1 MSRLTHLLLLAVL
14 VVLTAILDSTA
25 VALSAAER
33 DTADGKYAVT
43 ANNNL
48 AFDLYGQLARKK
60 SDGPLFFSP
69 YSISNALVM
78 VAEGARSQTADEM
91 GKVLRF
97 PKEARRTGADA
108 AERPWDLALI
118 HPGLAALNK
127 QFEAANRAAP
137 KDVLDRLA
145 SLRKDLQA
153 ANDTVR
159 KDRRNRE
166 AGAQARKIADEIN
179 SLQVKIDRYE
189 LRVANSLWGEKSYP
203 FKQAYLDTIRKYYG
217 ASAIPVD
224 FRNDFEEARKRINAW
239 VEERTRDRIKNLI
252 PPRALDKHT
261 TLVVANA
268 IYFKGQWSTPFE
280 VRETKPLPFTLA
292 DGTRVETPTMYHAF
306 RIAARYG
313 AFNKDGTYFNTPRR
327 VSRLKDTEAVYPDNN
342 GFEMIQLPYKGNEV
356 SMVVIAP
363 RSAGGLPALEKL
375 LSGRTLQACLGKLQQ
390 RAVYVFLPKF
400 KMEASFTL
408 NDALKELG
416 MTRAFRDPRK
426 KDGAQFDGM
435 SDTSDAMEKLY
446 ISKVLH
452 KAFVEVNE
460 KGTEAAAATAVLM
473 AKEAAAPVT
482 VPFTPTFRAD
492 KPFVFLIHD
501 QKTGAVLFLG
511 RVTNPKTGG

>member
-14 VVLTAILDSTA
+14 VVLTAILGSTA
-25 VALSAAER
+25 VPLSAAER
-33 DTADGKYAVT
+33 DTADANYAVT
-43 ANNNL
+43 ANNDL

-60 SDGPLFFSP
+60 SDGSLFFSP

-78 VAEGARSQTADEM
+78 VAEGARKQTADEM

-97 PKEARRTGADA
+97 PRETRRSGADA
-108 AERPWDLALI
+108 AERPWDLGMI

-127 QFEAANRAAP
+127 QFEAANRPAP
-137 KDVLDRLA
+137 KDVLDRLV
-145 SLRKDLQA
+145 SLRKDLKVANEAARRERNQKAAEQA
-153 ANDTVR
+153 HRIAN
-159 KDRRNRE
+159 
-166 AGAQARKIADEIN
+166 EIN
-179 SLQVKIDRYE
+179 QLQAKIDRYE
-189 LRVANSLWGEKSYP
+189 LRVANALWGEKSYP

-224 FRNDFEEARKRINAW
+224 FRNDFEAARKRINAW

-252 PPRALDKHT
+252 PAGALDKYT

-280 VRETKPLPFTLA
+280 AKETKPQAFTLA
-292 DGTRVETPTMYHAF
+292 DGTKVKTPTMYHAF
-306 RIAARYG
+306 GNAARYG
-313 AFNKDGTYFNTPRR
+313 AFNKDGTFFNTPRR
-327 VSRLKDTEAVYPDNN
+327 VSRLKETEAVYPDAN
-342 GFEMIQLPYKGNEV
+342 GFEMVELPYKGNEV

-375 LSGRTLQACLGKLQQ
+375 LNGRTLQACLGKLQE
-390 RAVYVFLPKF
+390 RGVYVFLPKF
-400 KMEASFTL
+400 KMESSFNL

-416 MTRAFRDPRK
+416 MTRAFRDPREK
-426 KDGAQFDGM
+426 NGAQFDGM

-460 KGTEAAAATAVLM
+460 KGTEAAAATAVMLPK
-473 AKEAAAPVT
+473 AEAAPAT
-482 VPFTPTFRAD
+482 VPVTPTFRAD
-492 KPFVFLIHD
+492 KPFVFLIRD

-511 RVTNPKTGG
+511 RVLNPKTDG